1 MKKVIYTKNAHEAI
15 GPYSQAILSNNT
27 LYTSGQIAI
36 NPISGDLIMDSITN
50 ETHQVMKNLQAVL
63 EAAEMSFSHVLKCT
77 IFLKDMNQYA
87 DINSVYEEYFD
98 ENPPA
103 REAVQVSLLP
113 KNVNVEI
120 SLIAH
125 KLWKEDKP

>member
-1 MKKVIYTKNAHEAI
+1 MKKVIYTKNAPEAI
-15 GPYSQAILSNNT
+15 GPYSRAILSNNT

-36 NPISGDLIMDSITN
+36 NPMSGDLIMDSITN

-63 EAAEMSFSHVLKCT
+63 EAAEMNFSNVLKCT

-87 DINSVYEEYFD
+87 DINSVYEEYYD

-103 REAVQVSLLP
+103 REAVQVSVLP

-125 KLWKEDKP
+125 KL

>member
-1 MKKVIYTKNAHEAI
+1 MKKVIYTKNAPEAI
-15 GPYSQAILSNNT
+15 GPYSQAMLSNNT

-63 EAAEMSFSHVLKCT
+63 EAAEMNFSHVLKCT

-125 KLWKEDKP
+125 KL